1 MSSPSRVPVLL
12 VLLGV
17 AVTMLPGCD
26 AGVEPSPM
34 RILAASSLE
43 PVAVSDPAHGP
54 LEVSVGASSVLAMQL
69 IAGARA
75 DVVLLADPLWMDE
88 LEVEGVVDAGSRVEI
103 ARNRL
108 VLAVPTG
115 DGTPPGDGIP
125 AGRLAI
131 AEPRHVPLG
140 RYTVEALRS
149 LGWWT
154 SLEDRVVLASD
165 AGAVLALVES
175 GEVDAGVV
183 YASDAGRSRRIEIV
197 HTFDESLHR
206 PIRCEAARIS
216 DRDSSG
222 AFIDRLLQPA
232 GRAMVESLGF
242 QAPGKPDGGTDHD

>member
-1 MSSPSRVPVLL
+1 MSSPSRAPVLL

-17 AVTMLPGCD
+17 VVAMLPGCD
-26 AGVEPSPM
+26 SRVEPPPI

-43 PVAVSDPAHGP
+43 SVAISNPAHGSR
-54 LEVSVGASSVLAMQL
+54 EVSVGASSVLAMQL
-69 IAGARA
+69 IASAPA

-88 LEVEGVVDAGSRVEI
+88 LEAEGVVDAGSRVEI

-108 VLAVPTG
+108 VLAVPLG
-115 DGTPPGDGIP
+115 EGTPSGDGIP

-140 RYTVEALRS
+140 RYTIEALRS

-183 YASDAGRSRRIEIV
+183 YASDARRSRRIEVVRIL
-197 HTFDESLHR
+197 DESLHR

-216 DRDSSG
+216 DRDSAG
-222 AFIDRLLQPA
+222 AFIDRLLKPA
-232 GRAMVESLGF
+232 GRAMVETLGF
-242 QAPGKPDGGTDHD
+242 QAPGNPERRNGHE